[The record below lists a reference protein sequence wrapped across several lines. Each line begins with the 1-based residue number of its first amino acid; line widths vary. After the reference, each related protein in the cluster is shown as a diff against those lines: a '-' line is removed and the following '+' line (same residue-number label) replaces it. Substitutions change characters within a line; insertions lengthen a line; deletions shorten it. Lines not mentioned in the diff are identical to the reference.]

1 MNNNQNGRSMT
12 EMLGVLAI
20 IGILSIGALLGYQY
34 AINQYKSSN
43 TLEEITRRNVV
54 LAMQYTRGYDLDM
67 SEFGDRTYLN
77 YPITCDLKEEDYG
90 NYSITIENVPDGV
103 CNQIVQS
110 EYPALIV
117 VNDEY
122 TNEDNIE
129 CQELNKMEFI
139 FDEQSS
145 WCEKIGPDGACCDNS
160 GRCCPKSKPLLT
172 YTGQCVSCLGE
183 RSIRLGKNIDTCA
196 RCSNREVVG
205 EYCAEP
211 CPSGQ
216 YQTEFGTCN
225 TCDDKVVTFID
236 DTPENIA
243 IAQAC
248 PRLVF
253 GILNGR
259 PRVGHCDA
267 NIQTLD
273 VKDYPQTCGK
283 CENRDLVK
291 NTVCALECPSGQY
304 RNEFGS
310 CNTCDDKVVIFVDDN
325 PDNIAKILACPKVVL
340 GLSGN
345 QYRASHCEATVQAVT
360 VKNYPDTC
368 NKCDNRDLV
377 GNNVCALACS
387 DDKYRDEYGECRSC
401 DSKTIGFIDD
411 TPENRQ
417 KVLNCPR
424 VVLGLNHG
432 RPRAEHCDVSNQSIG
447 VKGYESECAK
457 CDNRILSGDSCV
469 LK

>member
-1 MNNNQNGRSMT
+1 MKQTQNGRSMT
-12 EMLGVLAI
+12 EMLGVLAV
-20 IGILSIGALLGYQY
+20 IGVLSIGALFGYQY
-34 AINQYKSSN
+34 ALDNYKASN

-54 LAMQYTRGYDLDM
+54 LSTQYMRGYDLDM
-67 SEFGDRTYLN
+67 SEFPDTTFLN
-77 YPITCDLKEEDYG
+77 FPVTCDIKEEDFG

-103 CNQIVQS
+103 CRQIVRS
-110 EYPALIV
+110 EYPALIIL
-117 VNDEY
+117 NDQY
-122 TNEDNIE
+122 TNDLDYE
-129 CQELNKMEFI
+129 CQEFNKLEFI

-145 WCEKIGPDGACCDNS
+145 WCEKIGDNGACCDNS
-160 GRCCPKSKPLLT
+160 GRCCPKSKPLMT

-183 RSIRLGKNIDTCA
+183 RSIRLGENIDTCA
-196 RCSNREVVG
+196 RCTNREVVG

-236 DTPENIA
+236 DTSENIA
-243 IAQAC
+243 IALSC

-259 PRVGHCDA
+259 PRVGHCDVK
-267 NIQTLD
+267 NQTLD
-273 VKDYPQTCGK
+273 VKNYPETCGK

-291 NTVCALECPSGQY
+291 DSICALECPVGQY

-310 CNTCDDKVVIFVDDN
+310 CNTCDDKVSIFVDEN
-325 PDNIAKILACPKVVL
+325 PDNLSAVLACSNVVL
-340 GLSGN
+340 GFDGTR
-345 QYRASHCEATVQAVT
+345 YRASHCETTVQAVT
-360 VKNYPDTC
+360 VRNYPDTC
-368 NKCDNRDLV
+368 SKCNNRDLLQ
-377 GNNVCALACS
+377 NSICALACP
-387 DDKYRDEYGECRSC
+387 DDQYRTEFGECLSC
-401 DSKTIGFIDD
+401 TSKSIGFIDD

-417 KVLNCPR
+417 KVLKCER
-424 VVLGLNHG
+424 VVLGLNFG

-447 VKGYESECAK
+447 VKGYESECNK

>member
-20 IGILSIGALLGYQY
+20 IGILSIGALVGYQY

-172 YTGQCVSCLGE
+172 NTGQCVSCLGE

-225 TCDDKVVTFID
+225 TCDDKAVTFID

-243 IAQAC
+243 VALSC

-273 VKDYPQTCGK
+273 VRDYPQTCGR
-283 CENRDLVK
+283 CENRDLVG
-291 NTVCALECPSGQY
+291 NSVCALECPSGQY

-310 CNTCDDKVVIFVDDN
+310 CNTCNDKVSIFVDDN
-325 PDNIAKILACPKVVL
+325 PDNISKILACPKVVL
-340 GLSGN
+340 GLSGTK
-345 QYRASHCEATVQAVT
+345 YRATHCETNLQAAP
-360 VKNYPDTC
+360 VKNYPNTC
-368 NKCDNRDLV
+368 SKCDNRDLL
-377 GNNVCALACS
+377 GDGLCALVCP

-401 DSKTIGFIDD
+401 DLKMIGFIDD

-432 RPRAEHCDVSNQSIG
+432 RPRAEHCDVSSQSIG